1 MSVQLQNPPRID
13 RSGASPLYHQL
24 RQWLASRILSGELPP
39 GTQLP
44 GDHELS
50 ESLAVSRS
58 VVRQALSELRHD
70 GLIERERGRGTFV
83 ATPKTAQGLIGGLR
97 GLADDAAFRGQ
108 RVESTVLRLAE
119 TSADELVARVLGLEP
134 GEPVVE
140 LERLRSLDGEPWV
153 LVVSR
158 LPAKLVPGLVRR
170 DLGGAESLYR
180 ILREDYALPIVGSVR
195 RVEAAVTDAREAHL
209 LRMRVGE
216 PLLVLRSIGY
226 TTGSKPLDYF
236 IARHRGDRS
245 AFEVSLPAGSHFGEL
260 P

>member
-1 MSVQLQNPPRID
+1 MSIQLDNPPQID

-24 RQWLASRILSGELPP
+24 RQWLASRILSGELQP

-50 ESLAVSRS
+50 ERLSVSRG
-58 VVRQALSELRHD
+58 VVRQALSELRND

-83 ATPKTAQGLIGGLR
+83 AAPKTAQGLIGGLR

-108 RVESTVLRLAE
+108 RVESTVLRLVE
-119 TSADELVARVLGLEP
+119 TAADEHVAKLLHIEP
-134 GEPVVE
+134 GDAVVE
-140 LERLRSLDGEPWV
+140 LERLRSLDGEPCV

-158 LPAKLVPGLVRR
+158 LPAALVPGLVQR
-170 DLGGAESLYR
+170 DLGGTASLYR
-180 ILREDYALPIVGSVR
+180 TLRQDYALPIVGSVR

-226 TTGSKPLDYF
+226 TTGGRPLDYF
-236 IARHRGDRS
+236 VARHRGDRS
-245 AFEVSLPAGSHFGEL
+245 AFEVSLPPGSHFGEL